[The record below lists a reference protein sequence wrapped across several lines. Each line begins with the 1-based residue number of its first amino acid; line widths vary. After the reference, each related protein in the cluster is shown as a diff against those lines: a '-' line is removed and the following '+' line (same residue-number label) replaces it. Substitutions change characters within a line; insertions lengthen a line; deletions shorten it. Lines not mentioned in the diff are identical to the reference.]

1 MADKATTS
9 AAGAPTA
16 DSPAAIRNVV
26 LVGPSGGGKT
36 TLVEAL
42 LVAAGVLNRPG
53 SVVDGTTVCDC
64 DEAEVAQQRSVG
76 LALASLQHEGV
87 KVNLIDTP
95 GYADFVGELRAGL
108 RAADCALFV
117 IAANEEID
125 QPTKSLWLECS
136 QVGMPRAVLV
146 TKLDHARANYDNAL
160 TAAQQAFGDKV
171 LPLYLPAGSGSIAGT
186 AGSGSIAGT
195 AGSGS
200 IAGTAG
206 GPCTGLIG
214 LLSQTHFEYANGKR
228 TASHEPDDASY
239 GEAIELMRGSLIEGI
254 IEESEDETL
263 MERYLG
269 GEEIDQS
276 VLIDDLEKAVARGSF
291 FPVIPVC
298 STTGVGTIELL
309 EIITAGFPSPP
320 EHQLPEVFTH
330 QGKSRNSLPCDPSGP
345 LLAEV
350 VKTTS
355 DPYVGRVSLVRVFS
369 GTISPDATVHVSGHF
384 SSFFGSPGSNG
395 SAGHADSGSMA
406 SHADSGWMA
415 GHADHDEDE
424 RIGTLSFPLGKQQ
437 RPAPSVV
444 AGDICAIGRLSRA
457 ETGDTLSAKS
467 DPLVLKPWTMPEPLL
482 PMAVQPHAKT
492 DEDKLAVGLQRLAA
506 EDPTLR
512 IEQNPE
518 THQIVLWTMGEAHAG
533 VVLDALSRRY
543 GVAVDPVEL
552 RVPLRETFDGKAKGH
567 GRHVKQ
573 SGGHG
578 QFAVCDIEVEPLPEG
593 SGFEFVDKVVGG
605 AVPRNFIPSV
615 EKGVRA
621 QMEKG
626 VGAGYPVVDIR
637 VTLFDGKAHSVDSSD
652 FAFQMA
658 GGLALREA
666 ASATKVNL
674 LEPVDEVSVV
684 VPDDFVGAVMS
695 DLAGRRGRVVGS
707 DRVGD
712 DRTVV
717 KAEIPEVELTR
728 YAIDLRSLAH
738 GAGSFTRH
746 FARYEPMPEQAAA
759 KVRAS
764 AH

>member
-1 MADKATTS
+1 MADKTTTS
-9 AAGAPTA
+9 QAGAAPTA

-42 LVAAGVLNRPG
+42 LVASGVLNRQG
-53 SVVDGTTVCDC
+53 SVVDGTTVCDS
-64 DEAEVAQQRSVG
+64 DEAEIAQQRSVG
-76 LALASLQHEGV
+76 LALAPLEHDGI

-117 IAANEEID
+117 IAANEGVD
-125 QPTKSLWLECS
+125 DPTKSLWLECA
-136 QVGMPRAVLV
+136 QVGMPRAVV
-146 TKLDHARANYDNAL
+146 ITKLDHARANYESAL

-171 LPLYLPAGSGSIAGT
+171 LPLYLAADS
-186 AGSGSIAGT
+186 
-195 AGSGS
+195 
-200 IAGTAG
+200 
-206 GPCTGLIG
+206 PCTGLIG
-214 LLSQTHFEYANGKR
+214 LLSQTHYEYSGGKR
-228 TASHEPDDASY
+228 TTTHAPDASY
-239 GEAIELMRGSLIEGI
+239 SDAIEGLRGTLIEGI

-269 GEEIDQS
+269 GEEIDQA
-276 VLIDDLEKAVARGSF
+276 VLIEDLEKAVARASF
-291 FPVIPVC
+291 FPVMPAC
-298 STTGVGTIELL
+298 SGTGVGTLELL
-309 EIITAGFPSPP
+309 EIITSAFPSPP
-320 EHQLPEVFTH
+320 EHPLPEVFTP
-330 QGKSRNSLPCDPSGP
+330 QGKTREGLACDPNGP

-369 GTISPDATVHVSGHF
+369 GTIRPDATVHVSGHF
-384 SSFFGSPGSNG
+384 SSFFGSDGFS
-395 SAGHADSGSMA
+395 SSS
-406 SHADSGWMA
+406 

-437 RPAPSVV
+437 RPAPTVV
-444 AGDICAIGRLSRA
+444 AGDICAIGRLSKA
-457 ETGDTLSAKS
+457 ETGDTLSEKS
-467 DPLVLKPWTMPEPLL
+467 DALVLKPWTMPEPLL
-482 PMAVQPHAKT
+482 PMAVEPRAKT
-492 DEDKLAVGLQRLAA
+492 DEDKLSVGLQRLAA

-518 THQIVLWTMGEAHAG
+518 THQIVLWTMGEAHSG
-533 VVLDALSRRY
+533 VILDALGRRY
-543 GVAVDPVEL
+543 GVAVDTVEL
-552 RVPLRETFDGKAKGH
+552 RVPLRETFGGKARGK

-578 QFAVCDIEVEPLPEG
+578 QYAVCDIDVEPLPEG

-615 EKGVRA
+615 EKGIRA

-658 GGLALREA
+658 GSLALREA
-666 ASATKVNL
+666 AAATRVNL
-674 LEPVDEVSVV
+674 LEPVDEVSVLI
-684 VPDDFVGAVMS
+684 PDDMVGSVMG
-695 DLAGRRGRVVGS
+695 DLSSRRGRVLGTENVGE
-707 DRVGD
+707 
-712 DRTVV
+712 DRTLV

-728 YAIDLRSLAH
+728 YAIDLRSLSH
-738 GAGSFTRH
+738 GAGSFTRS
-746 FARYEPMPEQAAA
+746 FVRYEPMPESAAA
-759 KVRAS
+759 KVKAS
-764 AH
+764 A